1 MQRKKPVK
9 SKVPIASKSRS
20 VALVL
25 WPARVP
31 SSCFM
36 GQLVPS
42 PRCHGCSEPSSISL
56 GHAHIQLSDNKLLSR
71 AHALHATCPTEGV
84 STIQT
89 SSSQKCGPISKTKI
103 IFLVTLSYYLPFS
116 RYGPFAGVGSKHW
129 WVKFLTPLQ
138 ERRLRPVPVS
148 GHCVRCCC
156 GLAGHKTSAGSFE
169 NVLHEAVKIIEFI
182 KF

>member
-1 MQRKKPVK
+1 MK

-116 RYGPFAGVGSKHW
+116 LS
-129 WVKFLTPLQ
+129 L
-138 ERRLRPVPVS
+138 S
-148 GHCVRCCC
+148 GCTVESSRVMYVMTYIIALMVRDC
-156 GLAGHKTSAGSFE
+156 GLVYLA
-169 NVLHEAVKIIEFI
+169 L
-182 KF
+182 KFSRFQRLSH